1 MNPVSG
7 SREKRK
13 SEEAT
18 ATPIFGRNYVKLSD
32 LGRRAI
38 YLPLL
43 GLLFAVLALMVRLPN
58 V

>member
-1 MNPVSG
+1 M
-7 SREKRK
+7 
-13 SEEAT
+13 
-18 ATPIFGRNYVKLSD
+18 KLSD